1 MSFGIYRTGWLST
14 GNTQSIVKQAAVA
27 MLDSFRADVVK
38 DVIRYHDGF
47 DPIVISDLK
56 NGLHHE

>member
-1 MSFGIYRTGWLST
+1 
-14 GNTQSIVKQAAVA
+14 VKQAAVA